1 MNHHL
6 TRPALRTIPDEPDQ
20 VPRLDRFREEHPG
33 IAVGAGVGYWQ
44 ACLPEDN
51 GMTVITR
58 YLLKDLLDT
67 LDSVL
72 AGQA

>member
-1 MNHHL
+1 
-6 TRPALRTIPDEPDQ
+6 
-20 VPRLDRFREEHPG
+20 
-33 IAVGAGVGYWQ
+33 
-44 ACLPEDN
+44 
-51 GMTVITR
+51 MTVITR